1 MNAISRRDFAA
12 GLGGITLAFAFAPRL
27 AFAQQPARLPGSLGD
42 NRMLDAWIRIGAD
55 GNATVC
61 TGKVE
66 LGQGIVTALAQI
78 AAEEL
83 DLPLGR
89 VRMISGDTE
98 KTPNEGVTA
107 GSQSIE
113 NSGTALRLAGAE
125 VRAILL
131 ELAAKRLGADAAA
144 LSVADGVVAAPDG
157 RKLSYAEL
165 ASAADL
171 HREAT
176 AQARP
181 KPASAHRIVGKPI
194 PRRDIPAKVTGGT
207 AYVQDLRLPGM
218 LHGRIVRPPGYGAKL
233 EGFEEARIKAV
244 PGVDAVVRDGSFL
257 GMIAEREMVHS
268 RIVRPPGDGAML
280 EGFEARIKAMPGV
293 VAVVRDGSFLG
304 VIAEREEQAIKA
316 SLALAESAR
325 WMAGPPL
332 PEEAHIY
339 DRLLALPTED
349 KVVNEK
355 QAALSE
361 DVKFV
366 EATYRK
372 PYMAHAAIAP
382 SCAVAQLSDGKMTVW
397 THSQGVF
404 PLRGNL
410 AMALKMPAENIRCI
424 HAEGPGCYGHNAADD
439 AALDAALLARAAAD
453 RPVRV
458 QWMRADEFLW
468 EPFGPAMVMKVRA
481 ALSPA
486 GRIADW
492 NYELWSNTHS
502 TRPSE
507 PGGTNLLASWYL
519 AEPQRPAPPR
529 MMPQP
534 AGGGDRNAVPLYD
547 FPRQRIVN
555 HLIREMPLRVS
566 ALRTLGAY
574 ANVFATES
582 FMDELALLANADPV
596 AFRLAHLKDARAR
609 SVIEAVAKKA
619 GWKPGER
626 GDGSKGRGIGFAKY
640 KTLAT
645 YVAVIAD
652 VEIDRASGRIAVR
665 RVYAAAD
672 AGQIINPDGLAN
684 QIEGG
689 IVQSTSWTLKEEVK
703 FDSTEIR
710 SRDWDTYPILT
721 MPEVPLVEVELI
733 NRPEERSLGAGEAAQ
748 GPAAAAIANAF
759 AAATGKRLRDL
770 PLTPARVKAALEG

>member
-1 MNAISRRDFAA
+1 MNAISRRGFAA
-12 GLGGITLAFAFAPRL
+12 GLGGITVAFTFAPRL
-27 AFAQQPARLPGSLGD
+27 AVAQQPASLPVSLGA

-89 VRMISGDTE
+89 VQMISGDTD

-113 NSGTALRLAGAE
+113 NSGTALRLAGAQ

-131 ELAAKRLGADAAA
+131 ELAAKRLGADVAA
-144 LSVADGVVAAPDG
+144 LSVAEGVVAAPDG
-157 RKLSYAEL
+157 RKVSYAEL
-165 ASAADL
+165 AAAADL

-176 AQARP
+176 AQVRP

-194 PRRDIPAKVTGGT
+194 ARRDIPAKVTGGL
-207 AYVQDLRLPGM
+207 AYVHDLRLPGM
-218 LHGRIVRPPGYGAKL
+218 VHGRIVRPPCYGAKL
-233 EGFEEARIKAV
+233 EGFDEPPVIAAA
-244 PGVDAVVRDGSFL
+244 GALVRDSSLVGL
-257 GMIAEREMVHS
+257 IAEREMAHS
-268 RIVRPPGDGAML
+268 QMARPSGDGGKR
-280 EGFEARIKAMPGV
+280 EGSGEARIKAMPGV

-304 VIAEREEQAIKA
+304 VIAEREEQAIRA

-325 WMAGPPL
+325 WTAGPPL
-332 PEEAHIY
+332 PDEAHIY

-355 QAALSE
+355 QAALAE
-361 DVKFV
+361 GVKFV

-372 PYMAHAAIAP
+372 PYMAHAAIGP

-404 PLRGNL
+404 PLRASL
-410 AMALKMPAENIRCI
+410 AMALKMPAANVRCI
-424 HAEGPGCYGHNAADD
+424 HTEGAGCYGHNAADD
-439 AALDAALLARAAAD
+439 VALDAALLARAAGG

-458 QWMRADEFLW
+458 QWMRGDEFTW

-481 ALSPA
+481 ALSSS
-486 GRIADW
+486 GRVADW

-507 PGGTNLLASWYL
+507 PGGVNLLASWYL

-529 MMPQP
+529 IQPQP

-555 HLIREMPLRVS
+555 HFIREMPLRVS

-626 GDGSKGRGIGFAKY
+626 GNGGKGRGIGFAKY

-652 VEIDRASGRIAVR
+652 VEIDRASGRISVPR
-665 RVYAAAD
+665 MWAAAD

-689 IVQSTSWTLKEEVK
+689 IIQSTSWTLKEEVK
-703 FDSTEIR
+703 FDATEIT
-710 SRDWDTYPILT
+710 SRDWATYPILT
-721 MPEVPLVEVELI
+721 MAEAPSVEVELI
-733 NRPEERSLGAGEAAQ
+733 DRPEERSLGAGEAAQ

-770 PLTPARVKAALEG
+770 PLTPARVKAVLKA